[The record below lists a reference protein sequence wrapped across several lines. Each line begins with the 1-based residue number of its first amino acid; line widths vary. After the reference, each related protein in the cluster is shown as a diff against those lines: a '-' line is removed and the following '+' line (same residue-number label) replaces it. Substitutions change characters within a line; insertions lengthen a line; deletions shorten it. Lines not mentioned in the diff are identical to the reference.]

1 MGANGKIIQFGMV
14 IPVLIAVVLHAAEAH
29 EVAISWWWGGLLWA
43 LAFIGFYQGLKQGL
57 PKRRSWR
64 VRRKSTRDP

>member
-43 LAFIGFYQGLKQGL
+43 LAFIGFHHASSPISSKTTELARTAQ
-57 PKRRSWR
+57 
-64 VRRKSTRDP
+64 VNA